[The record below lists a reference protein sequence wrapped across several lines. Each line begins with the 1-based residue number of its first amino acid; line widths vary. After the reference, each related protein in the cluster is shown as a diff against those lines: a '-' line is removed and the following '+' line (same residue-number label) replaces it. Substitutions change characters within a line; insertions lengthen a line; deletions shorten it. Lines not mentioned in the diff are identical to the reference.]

1 MFEIKLCKTKSAIIV
16 KPVRNVKLD
25 LAKMNK
31 SFNVIAQTSIAS
43 VLKIDNEEVVVHRYG
58 DIYFK
63 SLKDESLINKIA
75 QEIYKIASG

>member
-16 KPVRNVKLD
+16 KPIKNLKLD
-25 LAKMNK
+25 LARMN
-31 SFNVIAQTSIAS
+31 SRFNVIAQTSIAS
-43 VLKIDNEEVVVHRYG
+43 VLRFDNEEVVVHRYG

-75 QEIYKIASG
+75 QEIYKIANG